1 MNFDSKQRAMAS
13 PGTAAWLMACALPA
27 LALVELGAHW
37 RQVTKPSIPNDLL
50 AARTW
55 VAARQQP
62 QDAIVFAPTWIDP
75 LGRKAFAGMQ
85 STEAATF
92 GDPSRFARI
101 FEVTLGDA
109 EIADGRQGSAVEE
122 ATFGAIRVHL
132 TPNTQFAPTARPFAL
147 SVDPAHLSAG
157 VQASEAAGGAY
168 STCEFARTGGS
179 GGIWS
184 PPTAPQQF
192 GCGYAAISRVVLP
205 MLDYRPRS
213 CLFAPPPGGSKR
225 LVLRFADVQFQ
236 SKIEGYH
243 GLMVQAEHGLD
254 GADVSLEAFVD
265 AELPDRRVVRRSLG
279 SAVHRDGEGWRKFTF
294 ETAGLAGQT
303 GDLTLEIQSLAAGR
317 QYCLDAD
324 TR

>member
-1 MNFDSKQRAMAS
+1 VNFDSNRRAMAS
-13 PGTAAWLMACALPA
+13 PGSAAWLMACALPA
-27 LALVELGAHW
+27 LAVVEFGAHW
-37 RQVTKPSIPNDLL
+37 CQVAKRSVADDLH

-55 VAARQQP
+55 VASRQQP
-62 QDAIVFAPTWIDP
+62 EDAIVFAPTWIDP

-92 GDPSRFARI
+92 GDPSRYARV
-101 FEVTLGDA
+101 FEVTLDNA
-109 EIADGRQGSAVEE
+109 ETADGRQPVALEE
-122 ATFGAIRVHL
+122 TTFGAVHVRL
-132 TPNTQFAPTARPFAL
+132 ARNTQFAPTARPFANEI
-147 SVDPAHLSAG
+147 DPAHLSVR

-168 STCEFARTGGS
+168 AACEYAKGGGS

-213 CLFAPPPGGSKR
+213 CLYAPPPGGSKR
-225 LVLRFADVQFQ
+225 LVLRFADVHFQ
-236 SKIEGYH
+236 SKIEGHH

-254 GADVSLEAFVD
+254 GAEVSIDAFVD
-265 AELPDRRVVRRSLG
+265 AELPNQRVVRRSLG
-279 SAVHRDGEGWRKFTF
+279 SAVHRDGEGWRKFSF
-294 ETAGLAGQT
+294 ETTALAGQT

-317 QYCLDAD
+317 QYCFDAD